1 MKKYFVGWDVG
12 AWYCDKNRNSRD
24 AWFAL
29 GEEGEILS
37 TIPFWGNCKDL
48 ILKHTDIKEF
58 LKAIFKASGL
68 TFSKYDQITIA
79 IDTPLGFPVGFR
91 NLLSGEAL
99 PAAEIEKGTGKG
111 YKNNAYL
118 FRATERFLATHFELP
133 EKEGN
138 VGKNKQFI
146 QPLSAIQHMIGAQ
159 ATKGLHFLKHFNFEN
174 VSTGIWTNDKVTAI
188 EVYPATYTRLLSGYK
203 NPDRI
208 FVSRKNHQYQEVPF
222 YKTSEND
229 IKDAYIA
236 AILSRDFE
244 KFQSQGDSREVS
256 MFYKPH
262 EAHEAVPKEEG
273 WIWALKRSKE
283 S

>member
-1 MKKYFVGWDVG
+1 MPNYYIGWDVG
-12 AWYCDKNRNSRD
+12 AWYCDKNSNSRD
-24 AWFAL
+24 AWFAI

-58 LKAIFKASGL
+58 LKAIFEASGL
-68 TFSKYDQITIA
+68 TFSEDDQITIA

-91 NLLSGEAL
+91 NLLNGEAL
-99 PAAEIEKGTGKG
+99 SDAEIEKGTGKG

-133 EKEGN
+133 DKEENGEK
-138 VGKNKQFI
+138 KKKKKKKFI

-159 ATKGLHFLKHFNFEN
+159 ATKGIHFLKHFKFNN
-174 VSTGIWTNDKVTAI
+174 DSTGIWTNGKVTAI
-188 EVYPATYTRLLSGYK
+188 EVYPATYTRSLSGYK

-208 FVSRKNHQYQEVPF
+208 FVSRKNNHYQEDRF
-222 YKTSEND
+222 YKTSKED

-236 AILSRDFE
+236 AIISRDFA
-244 KFQSQGDSREVS
+244 KYQSSGASRGAS
-256 MFYKPH
+256 LFYEPH
-262 EAHEAVPKEEG
+262 EAQEAVPKEEG
-273 WIWALKRSKE
+273 WIWTLK
-283 S
+283 